1 MNMIHKKAHNPT
13 PMVTAALVSAVMAL
27 SVMFSIAD
35 AAEVQAPL
43 AYQLAVQPIALVKGK
58 TCEVRGA
65 VWAQGPRA
73 GVNVELTPSKGKPI
87 KVKTNGAGI
96 YSASIPYAGSTLEIR
111 EHIADPVYV
120 PTALKDKARI
130 HSPLIVC
137 SKERTAAFLKAI
149 NRSAK

>member
-1 MNMIHKKAHNPT
+1 MHKSLITA
-13 PMVTAALVSAVMAL
+13 VLAAAALVAGA
-27 SVMFSIAD
+27 AQ
-35 AAEVQAPL
+35 AAEVQVPI
-43 AYQLAVQPIALVKGK
+43 AYQLATQPLALVDGK
-58 TCEVRGA
+58 TCQIRGA

-73 GVNVELTPSKGKPI
+73 GVNVELIPAKGKPI

-96 YSASIPYAGSTLEIR
+96 YTASLPFAGSTLEIR

-120 PTALKDKARI
+120 PTALKDRARI

>member
-1 MNMIHKKAHNPT
+1 MIKILNSLLAPDSK
-13 PMVTAALVSAVMAL
+13 SRMAL
-27 SVMFSIAD
+27 LVTPLIAAVFISVAP
-35 AAEVQAPL
+35 AAEVQVPL
-43 AYQLAVQPIALVKGK
+43 AYQLAIQPIALVNGK
-58 TCEVRGA
+58 TCEIRGA

-73 GVNVELTPSKGKPI
+73 GVNVDLTPAKGKSI
-87 KVKTNGAGI
+87 KVKTNKAGI
-96 YSASIPYAGSTLEIR
+96 YTASLPYAGSTLEIR

-137 SKERTAAFLKAI
+137 SKERTAAFLTAI

>member
-1 MNMIHKKAHNPT
+1 MSKFFNSLLAPNSRSRLW
-13 PMVTAALVSAVMAL
+13 VLSAGLALFGSAATAS
-27 SVMFSIAD
+27 
-35 AAEVQAPL
+35 EVQVPL
-43 AYQLAVQPIALVKGK
+43 AYQLAVQPIALVDGK
-58 TCEVRGA
+58 TCQIRGA

-73 GVNVELTPSKGKPI
+73 GVNVELTPNKGKPI
-87 KVKTNGAGI
+87 KVKTNEAGI
-96 YSASIPYAGSTLEIR
+96 YTASLPYAGSTLEIR

-137 SKERTAAFLKAI
+137 SKERTAAFLTAI